1 MTNESKWLTAI
12 SGIVAAVVPLLV
24 AYGIITA
31 EQGELWSALAL
42 AIVGAVVAIV
52 VPVTVTSLAK
62 NYNDNQ
68 VAAAAVELEHA
79 RLMAGLRELGYG
91 NPAASGAKPIA
102 IGLAPLAAEAPAQPL
117 NCLSRTRPVAHGPRR
132 RRGIPI

>member
-1 MTNESKWLTAI
+1 MSNESKWLTAI

-24 AYGIITA
+24 AYGVITA
-31 EQGELWSALAL
+31 EQGELWQALAL

-68 VAAAAVELEHA
+68 VASAAVEMEHA
-79 RLMAGLRELGYG
+79 RIMAGRE
-91 NPAASGAKPIA
+91 
-102 IGLAPLAAEAPAQPL
+102 
-117 NCLSRTRPVAHGPRR
+117 
-132 RRGIPI
+132 

>member
-52 VPVTVTSLAK
+52 VPITVTSLAK

-68 VAAAAVELEHA
+68 TAAHIASSELESA
-79 RLMAGLRELGYG
+79 RLMAGRE
-91 NPAASGAKPIA
+91 
-102 IGLAPLAAEAPAQPL
+102 
-117 NCLSRTRPVAHGPRR
+117 
-132 RRGIPI
+132 